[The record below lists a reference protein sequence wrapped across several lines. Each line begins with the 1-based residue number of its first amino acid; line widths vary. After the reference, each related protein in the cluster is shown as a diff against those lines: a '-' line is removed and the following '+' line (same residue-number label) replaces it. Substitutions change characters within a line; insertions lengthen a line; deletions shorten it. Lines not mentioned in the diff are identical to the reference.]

1 VSGDSQSS
9 FAAIALWVIAR
20 AMRWLDP
27 RIPILV
33 RSACI
38 NEMAGTEASE
48 ATPFFE
54 RLCQAMTRLD
64 DERS

>member
-20 AMRWLDP
+20 VTRSVMRGLDP
-27 RIPILV
+27 RIPILL

-38 NEMAGTEASE
+38 NEMAGYRRAK
-48 ATPFFE
+48 
-54 RLCQAMTRLD
+54 RR
-64 DERS
+64 RSSNGYARP